1 MKNYKNL
8 VPIILVVLFLLGIYM
23 KVDQNLGMK
32 EEYNAYLDEA
42 RAYREK
48 QIAVDAETNYLA
60 AIDVY
65 PSVELYV
72 EVGEFYYE
80 LVSNRKAMEWGED
93 LVELYPEDSLG
104 YEFILRVYKEIGRY
118 EDFFDMYSTVCK
130 RGLETETIAGYANE
144 LSNVYKLEGDYE
156 DVGYFAGGYC
166 KVMDDELWAYVNIKG
181 SEITKYNFTYA
192 GNFSDDVAPIIN
204 KIGELYLIDNE
215 GNKKYIIEN
224 IDNVVE
230 IGCYSDEL
238 CTIFD
243 GSTWGIYTLD
253 GELKYGGYEDVS
265 TLANGV
271 IAVQQNGKW
280 TLLDND
286 GNQLISESFDNIKQD
301 EKGIVY
307 RNSRLFVEQGGKYY
321 MMDKEGNK
329 IVDTAFQDVKI
340 FNGDGY
346 AAVKI
351 KGKWGFIDQAGEI
364 VIEPK
369 YEDARSFAN
378 GYAAVKDGDLWGFI
392 NEKDELF
399 IDYKFTDVRDF
410 TSSGSVF
417 VKQATWRLLR
427 LYSYN

>member
-8 VPIILVVLFLLGIYM
+8 IPIILVVLFLLGIYM
-23 KVDQNLGMK
+23 KVDENLGIK
-32 EEYNAYLDEA
+32 EEYNTYLKAA

-48 QIAVDAETNYLA
+48 QIAVDAEKNYLEA
-60 AIDVY
+60 VDVM

-93 LVELYPEDSLG
+93 LVEVYPEDSQG

-130 RGLETETIAGYANE
+130 RGLETEIIAGYAAE
-144 LSNVYKLEGDYE
+144 LSNTYKLEGNYQ

-166 KVMDDELWAYVNIKG
+166 KVMDDELWAYVSTKG
-181 SEITKYNFTYA
+181 SEITKYNFVSA
-192 GNFSDDVAPIIN
+192 GNFSDGVAPIVN
-204 KIGELYLIDNE
+204 EIGEMYLIDNE

-224 IDNVVE
+224 VDNIVE
-230 IGCYSDEL
+230 IGCYTDEL

-243 GSTWGIYTLD
+243 GKTWSVYTLD
-253 GELKYGGYEDVS
+253 GEMKYGGFDDVS
-265 TLANGV
+265 TLANDV
-271 IAVQQNGKW
+271 IAVLQNGKW
-280 TLLDND
+280 TLLDKD
-286 GNQLISESFDNIKQD
+286 GNQLISKGFDDIKQD

-307 RNSRLFVEQGGKYY
+307 RNSRLFVEENGKYY
-321 MMDKEGNK
+321 MIDKDGNK

-340 FNGDGY
+340 FNGSGY
-346 AAVKI
+346 AAVKMN
-351 KGKWGFIDQAGEI
+351 GKWGFIDQDGKI
-364 VIEPK
+364 VIEPQ
-369 YEDARSFAN
+369 YEDARSFSN
-378 GYAAVKDGDLWGFI
+378 GFAAVMQNGLWGFI
-392 NEKDELF
+392 NEEGQLF
-399 IDYKFTDVRDF
+399 IKCQFSDVRDF

-417 VKQATWRLLR
+417 VKQGTWRLLR